1 MTHFVCIYL
10 FKNVTH
16 VSFVTYVTFSVS
28 PVRSLMDSFGNLY
41 LEDMEEYIQRAGM
54 QNVFEESGPMT
65 VFTPDRRALREVPNN
80 IR

>member
-1 MTHFVCIYL
+1 MLKTMQYSIENIHTLY
-10 FKNVTH
+10 N
-16 VSFVTYVTFSVS
+16 VTFSVS
-28 PVRSLMDSFGNLY
+28 PVSSLMDSFGNLY